1 MEGQSAMTTTAV
13 RPSVTQEQLV
23 CDLRRLGVAPGQV
36 LLVHASLKSLGW
48 VAGGAPAVVSALRAV
63 VGPDG
68 HVVVPTGTEANSNTS
83 RVHRARI
90 ATMTPEDAARYE
102 QSMLAFDTE
111 RTPSGMGAISEAL
124 RMAAGAIR
132 SDHPQSS
139 FAAIGPRAGYLM
151 AGHPLECHLG
161 PQSPLGKLLAENAQV
176 LMMGV
181 GFETFT
187 GFHLAEYTYMLHPPM
202 RKYAC
207 VLPDG
212 GGGDGHWEYYEDVV
226 LDDQEFEVIGKSLEE
241 FPRGMVPI
249 KHGEV
254 GHARCRL
261 VPLRP
266 AVKFAEEWLVKHR
279 GTSPALMRGR
289 NLLQTHLRLI

>member
-1 MEGQSAMTTTAV
+1 MSRAAMRSRSAATTTAL

-48 VAGGAPAVVSALRAV
+48 VVGGAPAVVSALRTA

-68 HVVVPTGTEANSNTS
+68 HVVVPTGTEENSKTS
-83 RVHRARI
+83 RVHRAKI
-90 ATMTPEDAARYE
+90 AMMTTEEAE
-102 QSMLAFDTE
+102 QHEQGMPAFDKDS
-111 RTPSGMGAISEAL
+111 TPSGMGAISEAL
-124 RMAAGAIR
+124 RTAAGSRR

-161 PQSPLGKLLAENAQV
+161 PQSPLGKLLAENTQV
-176 LMMGV
+176 LMMGA
-181 GFETFT
+181 GFDTFT
-187 GFHLAEYTYMLHPPM
+187 GFHLAEYTYTSRPPM

-207 VLPDG
+207 VLPSVDG
-212 GGGDGHWEYYEDVV
+212 DQYWEYYEDVV

-241 FPRGMVPI
+241 SPDGMARI

-261 VPLRP
+261 VPLRA
-266 AVKFAEEWLVKHR
+266 AVKFAEEWLIEHR
-279 GTSPALMRGR
+279 LATPR
-289 NLLQTHLRLI
+289 